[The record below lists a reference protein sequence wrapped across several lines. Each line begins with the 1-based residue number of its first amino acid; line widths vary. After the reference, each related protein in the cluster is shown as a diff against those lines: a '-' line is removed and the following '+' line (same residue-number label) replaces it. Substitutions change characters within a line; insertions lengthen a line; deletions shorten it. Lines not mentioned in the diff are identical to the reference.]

1 MKKKGQCL
9 THDRQKTAADK
20 EKTKPTKAIH
30 SITSFHSTVTLQ
42 CIHRFTHT
50 HARTHARTH
59 THTHTHTHTLMKME
73 PGSWLLAMVSVVV
86 LGCLCEDSSRWG
98 RATIPATTGYRL

>member
-59 THTHTHTHTLMKME
+59 THTHTHAHTHLDE
-73 PGSWLLAMVSVVV
+73 DGAWELALGYGLCGCVGVS
-86 LGCLCEDSSRWG
+86 L
-98 RATIPATTGYRL
+98 